1 MKYEMKLQN
10 LPFVQIKNGTKKYEL
25 RLNDEKRQKLKVGDY
40 IEFTNI
46 KTSEK
51 IITKI
56 KDIIHFENFE
66 KLYKE
71 LNKIDLGYL
80 PKEVAL
86 PSDMELYYS
95 KKEQE
100 KYGTLAIE
108 IELIK

>member
-1 MKYEMKLQN
+1 MKHEMKLQN

-46 KTSEK
+46 KTSER
-51 IITKI
+51 ILTKI
-56 KDIIHFENFE
+56 KDIKHFENFE

-71 LNKIDLGYL
+71 FNKIDLGYL
-80 PKEVAL
+80 PNEVAL
-86 PSDMELYYS
+86 SSDMELYYN